1 MKSFETVWA
10 RLIMFCCLF
19 SLITCSKPSDPRRIF
34 DVHLHGDKSPQSQVD
49 QLSRNGVYKVA
60 VSTSWD
66 LQQQYA
72 DIQNVAIYHGL
83 MLPCPEGRVPYSR
96 QLCFDS
102 GEEWPEPEWVEQQ
115 IIDGKINFLGEILAQ
130 YHGIS
135 ASDTLLFP
143 YYRLA
148 LKYSLPVGIHTGS
161 AGPDHGCPNFSE
173 ELGNPSL
180 LLNALAEFPQLK
192 VWLMHAGGPF
202 LKETIEVMRNHR
214 HVYLDISAIN
224 NPDILPPPL
233 FAETLETLIAS
244 GLEDRIL
251 FGSDNADIATV
262 IQSLEDLPFL
272 TRDQKDKVYFR
283 NAESFF
289 ARQ

>member
-1 MKSFETVWA
+1 
-10 RLIMFCCLF
+10 MFFASTIL
-19 SLITCSKPSDPRRIF
+19 SCSSHRRPEKIF

-66 LQQQYA
+66 LQQRYA
-72 DIQNVAIYHGL
+72 DIQGVVIYRGL

-96 QLCFDS
+96 QLCFAA

-180 LLNALAEFPQLK
+180 LQNALAKFPQLK

-202 LKETIEVMRNHR
+202 LKETIEVMRNHP

-224 NPDILPPPL
+224 NPEILPSPL
-233 FAETLETLIAS
+233 FAETMETLVAS

-251 FGSDNADIATV
+251 FGSDNADIATL
-262 IQSLEDLPFL
+262 IQSLEDLAFL
-272 TRDQKDKVYFR
+272 TREQKDKVYFR